1 VTTIEESKDLDN
13 MKIEEFVGSLLTY
26 EFFLPPVKKA
36 KPSLSMLQKVKVK
49 ILLKKNLMMRMI

>member
-1 VTTIEESKDLDN
+1 